1 MNITVNQPIDVNVEI
16 AMNDRH
22 CICRLLTQSKLFKS
36 IVKTFVISNNQYLS
50 LEENFRKHLAVLD
63 RF

>member
-1 MNITVNQPIDVNVEI
+1 VEI
-16 AMNDRH
+16 AMNDRQ
-22 CICRLLTQSKLFKS
+22 CICQFVTQSILFKS
-36 IVKTFVISNNQYLS
+36 FVETFVISNNQYLS